1 MRGGRL
7 GIILALITALCWGT
21 GDFLARSLTR
31 HIGSYR
37 TLLFVQLTGFI
48 ALSCY
53 LLPSGEL
60 AHRLSGIV
68 YGVLAWAVAGSLLN
82 LIGSLLLYRAF
93 EIGLLAVVSPI
104 AASYAAVTAALSVLS
119 GEAVRRGQAAGMVA
133 TLLGVALAAGLLVR
147 GANGVPTAG
156 APRRRK
162 VAGPGVALAV
172 LSAIAYGIG
181 FWILGYHVTPQL
193 GGTVPVWIVRL
204 VTIVTLTTVAVPLRR
219 DVHLPRHAGRWGL
232 LAAVGLIDTVGFV
245 AFAHAVQGGH
255 VAIVGVLSS
264 LFSAV
269 TVVLAHFFLHE
280 RLAVS
285 QWLGLAGIFAGVALV
300 SG

>member
-1 MRGGRL
+1 M
-7 GIILALITALCWGT
+7 GIILALVTALCWGT

-31 HIGSYR
+31 QIGSYR
-37 TLLFVQLTGFI
+37 ALLLVQLTGFV

-60 AHRLSGIV
+60 WHRLSGTPH
-68 YGVLAWAVAGSLLN
+68 GVLAWAVAGALLN
-82 LIGSLLLYRAF
+82 LGASLLLYRAF
-93 EIGLLAVVSPI
+93 EIGVLAVVSPI

-119 GEAVRRGQAAGMVA
+119 GEAVRRGQAGGMVA
-133 TLLGVALAAGLLVR
+133 TLLGVAFAAGLLVQ
-147 GANGVPTAG
+147 APDGVPLTG
-156 APRRRK
+156 ATRQRK
-162 VAGPGVALAV
+162 EVGRGVVFAALA
-172 LSAIAYGIG
+172 AAAYGVG
-181 FWILGYHVTPQL
+181 FWILGYHVTPRL

-204 VTIVTLTTVAVPLRR
+204 VTIITLVALAAPLRQDIR
-219 DVHLPRHAGRWGL
+219 PPRQAMSCGL
-232 LAAVGLIDTVGFV
+232 LAAVGLIDTGGFV

-269 TVVLAHFFLHE
+269 TVVLAWIFLRE
-280 RLAVS
+280 RLAAS
-285 QWLGLAGIFAGVALV
+285 QWLGLAAIFIGVALV